1 MTRLRKGLAFGVVTA
16 CAAGFLWGCTPQAT
30 PSSESQQGSSAS
42 TTQTQ
47 ESEKKDEGGQQG
59 IKQEPD
65 VCTGN
70 VDLR

>member
-1 MTRLRKGLAFGVVTA
+1 MSGLRKGLAFGVVAA
-16 CAAGFLWGCTPQAT
+16 CTAGFLWGCTPQAT
-30 PSSESQQGSSAS
+30 PSSESQQGGSAS

-47 ESEKKDEGGQQG
+47 EPEKREESGQQG